1 MWMVHQKVMEV
12 IDFKMEEEGGGR
24 RKGHHSKWISIGMRM
39 STWSGR
45 RVAQTAL
52 KAMDEDVDSNATK
65 MIFPPFSYFLLS
77 DAHNFWQKG
86 VGGAISKFELV
97 LHFCSKYWE
106 SFDFILIFIVFGKVV
121 HAGLACKNWRIKV
134 LSVVWAL
141 LEDMGAQSMC
151 CKRFIFG
158 IQETQLSKM
167 VNFTNFPKIV
177 TFFQ

>member
-1 MWMVHQKVMEV
+1 MVHQRVMEV
-12 IDFKMEEEGGGR
+12 IDFRMEEEGGGR
-24 RKGHHSKWISIGMRM
+24 RKGHHSKWISIGRM

-86 VGGAISKFELV
+86 VGSAVSKFELV

-106 SFDFILIFIVFGKVV
+106 SFDFILIFIVLRKAV
-121 HAGLACKNWRIKV
+121 HAGLAHKGFVSCW
-134 LSVVWAL
+134 SL
-141 LEDMGAQSMC
+141 LEHMGAQSMC

-167 VNFTNFPKIV
+167 VNFTNIPKMV